1 MSHPFEEIKMPER
14 TFPLAGEETEP
25 WESYVSFADAPIEI
39 KPLIPEQSTKAEMTG
54 QEIKL
59 SWSFDFKY
67 LAIALIVIA
76 LLWLVFK

>member
-1 MSHPFEEIKMPER
+1 MSVEIPYPEEEWGRIP
-14 TFPLAGEETEP
+14 
-25 WESYVSFADAPIEI
+25 
-39 KPLIPEQSTKAEMTG
+39 PEQFYKEVAENLYATTPKETKPSTPARDTKAEMMG